1 MTQAQNDFMITVEIE
16 YIYNIRIDK
25 LLATYMLTNYISKG
39 VLFNEKSA
47 II

>member
-1 MTQAQNDFMITVEIE
+1 MTQAQNNFMITVEIE
-16 YIYNIRIDK
+16 NIRIDK